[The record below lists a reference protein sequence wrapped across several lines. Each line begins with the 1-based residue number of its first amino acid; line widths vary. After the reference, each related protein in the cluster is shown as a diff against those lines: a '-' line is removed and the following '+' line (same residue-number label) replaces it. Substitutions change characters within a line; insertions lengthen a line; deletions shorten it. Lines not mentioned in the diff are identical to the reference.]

1 MWVMWVYIL
10 CVEIWCIKYDKIVK
24 QNVSQVSYGK
34 ALPMKYLRKPVV
46 TIYHDSSHS
55 SHVLSTWLYF
65 AGSLL
70 TSYPQKLL

>member
-1 MWVMWVYIL
+1 MFRG
-10 CVEIWCIKYDKIVK
+10 YDKIAK
-24 QNVSQVSYGK
+24 QNVLQVSYRK
-34 ALPMKYLRKPVV
+34 ALPMKYLRKLVV